1 MHDWSV
7 LSIHYIAIYICFSVM
22 HSFMDM
28 QIVLI
33 ATNEL
38 MFDIIPLIS
47 CWIICFSYFSPSL
60 SCVSVYLCDV
70 GSIIYLFYRFK
81 RQMVLIHETT
91 FGDCVCIT
99 SCFSIPIFTIFAILI
114 HVNDMDMQI
123 WKGKQTIRFGLWKR
137 WKNSDPKEQTNR
149 FLSLSLCFFFLPFS
163 SLLFTSIFTWQ
174 FGELFV
180 HYFNPCF

>member
-1 MHDWSV
+1 MVYNVLFIRLCMLVQILNWNELLPCHVHDWSV

-47 CWIICFSYFSPSL
+47 SWIIWFSYFSPSL

-70 GSIIYLFYRFK
+70 GSIIYPFYHFK
-81 RQMVLIHETT
+81 GRMVLIHETT

-114 HVNDMDMQI
+114 HMWMT
-123 WKGKQTIRFGLWKR
+123 WTCRFGR
-137 WKNSDPKEQTNR
+137 ENR
-149 FLSLSLCFFFLPFS
+149 
-163 SLLFTSIFTWQ
+163 Q
-174 FGELFV
+174 
-180 HYFNPCF
+180 

>member
-47 CWIICFSYFSPSL
+47 CWIIWFSYFSPSL

-70 GSIIYLFYRFK
+70 GSITHFIALKDEWFWFMKQLLGTVFASHHVSPFLFLLYLQYWYTCEWHGHADLEGKTDNKIRALEAVEELRSK
-81 RQMVLIHETT
+81 RADKQVSL
-91 FGDCVCIT
+91 
-99 SCFSIPIFTIFAILI
+99 SISLFLFPPFL
-114 HVNDMDMQI
+114 
-123 WKGKQTIRFGLWKR
+123 
-137 WKNSDPKEQTNR
+137 
-149 FLSLSLCFFFLPFS
+149 LSL
-163 SLLFTSIFTWQ
+163 
-174 FGELFV
+174 V
-180 HYFNPCF
+180 H